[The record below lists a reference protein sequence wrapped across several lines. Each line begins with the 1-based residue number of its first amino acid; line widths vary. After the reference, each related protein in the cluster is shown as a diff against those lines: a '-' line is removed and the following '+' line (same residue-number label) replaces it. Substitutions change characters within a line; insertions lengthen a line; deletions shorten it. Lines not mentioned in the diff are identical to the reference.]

1 MQLVKNA
8 SDSTNNVHKQI
19 AILCILDVT
28 TTRIQ
33 NFQNFVCLHRNQPEK
48 AVSFV
53 CAYRNQIETAS
64 KEGML
69 AVLSAP
75 VAQQMGVALLA
86 TSPGLVTS
94 PFHFIATGYGLSVAA
109 LALHAM
115 QTALLLSGPFLWGAM
130 AHVSLL
136 GLFGIRL
143 ATFLHL
149 RSQAESYLARPEMI
163 ETKKRMSS
171 ESKVCV

>member
-1 MQLVKNA
+1 MQLVENA

-28 TTRIQ
+28 TRIQ
-33 NFQNFVCLHRNQPEK
+33 NFQN
-48 AVSFV
+48 FV

-115 QTALLLSGPFLWGAM
+115 HTARLLRGPALFGAM

-163 ETKKRMSS
+163 ETNKRMSS
-171 ESKVCV
+171 ESKV